1 MNTFGNKIKINIFG
15 ASHAEAIGVTI
26 EGLQKGIK
34 IDTERVQSFLDRRA
48 PGKNNLSTPRKEAD
62 KVEYTSGLCDNITTG
77 ETLTAVIYNNNQHS
91 KDYDELKV
99 KMRPSHADY
108 PALVKYGA
116 DYDMRGGG
124 KFSGRM
130 TAPLCIA
137 GAILI
142 QMLEEKGVYIGAHI
156 FSVADVKDDSY
167 NTLSFDVS
175 YLKSAQNK
183 DFPVLC
189 DSKGEEMKKVILEA
203 KNNLDSVGGSIECMA
218 VGVPV
223 GTGDHM
229 FMGLENVIS
238 SCVFGIP
245 AVKGIEFGLGFESTY
260 LYGSQNN
267 DEYYYDENG
276 EIKTKTNNAGGILG
290 GMATGMP
297 VCFRVAIKPTP
308 SIAKQQNTV
317 NLETKK
323 NDVLSIHGRH
333 DPCIVQRAVPCV
345 EAAMAIAL
353 SQFLL

>member
-1 MNTFGNKIKINIFG
+1 MNVFGNKIKINIFG
-15 ASHAEAIGVTI
+15 ASHAESIGVTI
-26 EGLQKGIK
+26 EGLPEGFE
-34 IDTERVQSFLDRRA
+34 IDTERVQRFLDRRA
-48 PGKNNLSTPRKEAD
+48 PGKDKFSTPRKEAD
-62 KVEYTSGLCDNITTG
+62 RVEYISGICKNVTTG
-77 ETLTAVIYNNNQHS
+77 EPLTAVIYNNNQHS

-108 PALVKYGA
+108 PALIKYGA
-116 DYDMRGGG
+116 GYDMRGGG

-156 FSVADVKDDSY
+156 SSVANVNDDDFD
-167 NTLSFDVS
+167 TLCFDVQA
-175 YLKSAQNK
+175 LKAAQNK

-189 DSKGEEMKKVILEA
+189 DEKGEEMKKVILDA
-203 KNNLDSVGGSIECMA
+203 RNNLDSVGGTVECMA

-223 GTGDHM
+223 GTGEHM
-229 FMGLENVIS
+229 FMGIENVIS
-238 SCVFGIP
+238 ACVFGIP
-245 AVKGIEFGLGFESTY
+245 AVKGIEFGAGFEST
-260 LYGSQNN
+260 LLFGSQNN

-276 EIKTKTNNAGGILG
+276 NIKTRTNNSGGICG
-290 GMATGMP
+290 GMANGMP
-297 VCFRVAIKPTP
+297 IGFRVAIKPTP
-308 SIAKQQNTV
+308 SIAKAQNTV

-323 NDVLSIHGRH
+323 NDVLEIHGRH

-345 EAAMAIAL
+345 EAAMAVAL